1 MRLPKLEIVPSI
13 LGLEVLSSRQ
23 QPAMCLSV
31 WVCQKSLFMNI
42 SMCFNR
48 DCDDGKC
55 RVRNQDTQRVNRI
68 ESNRIESIHHGSVLK
83 QKGKS

>member
-31 WVCQKSLFMNI
+31 WVCQKPLFMNI
-42 SMCFNR
+42 SICFSR
-48 DCDDGKC
+48 GCDDGKC
-55 RVRNQDTQRVNRI
+55 QLRNQDTQRV
-68 ESNRIESIHHGSVLK
+68 NRIESIHHGSVLK
-83 QKGKS
+83 QKGK